1 VVRLVGVAAC
11 RKFASAQR
19 RRAKAIWRWRPTDK
33 FSENTLSVVAFDT
46 VNASYALCVVA
57 ARMPCVSRRDSRE
70 HSIHALGSQCI
81 STSVV
86 FVSTSINLTAYS
98 CLRPASFQRRQRLHA
113 GSSYCDN
120 VVRVFDDLL

>member
-19 RRAKAIWRWRPTDK
+19 RRAKAIWRWRPTDRLPK
-33 FSENTLSVVAFDT
+33 THFLSLLST
-46 VNASYALCVVA
+46 QLTH
-57 ARMPCVSRRDSRE
+57 RMPCVSRRDSRE